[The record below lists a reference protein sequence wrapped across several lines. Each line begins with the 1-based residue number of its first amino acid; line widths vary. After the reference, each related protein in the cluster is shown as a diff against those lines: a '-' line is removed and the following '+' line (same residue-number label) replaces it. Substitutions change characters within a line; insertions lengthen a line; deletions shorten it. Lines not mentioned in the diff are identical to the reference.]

1 MLQIKLNIL
10 LQLHG
15 QAFPYISRFI
25 LNHSFI
31 YSLHAQEGSRSQALF
46 DAVVTLLNKTKSS
59 LSSGFFHCCS
69 SPSTVAK
76 MAIFLLL
83 EHISSS
89 VVQISQIYCPLSLE
103 HSSLDLSKA
112 DCYFCSHVPYICKTQ
127 RGFLDHSKLLLQ
139 TLAIRQEYF
148 NFPIVHYFLLFD
160 LLPFAHCS
168 SPQKGPSQ
176 DMKARSLN
184 VHNIQSTYS
193 TQNMV

>member
-15 QAFPYISRFI
+15 QAFPSISRFI

-59 LSSGFFHCCS
+59 LSSGSFHCCS
-69 SPSTVAK
+69 SPSTVAN
-76 MAIFLLL
+76 MAVFLLF

-103 HSSLDLSKA
+103 HSSPDLSKA
-112 DCYFCSHVPYICKTQ
+112 DCYFCSHVPYMCKTQ
-127 RGFLDHSKLLLQ
+127 RGFLDHSKLLPQ
-139 TLAIRQEYF
+139 TLAIRS
-148 NFPIVHYFLLFD
+148 PILIFLLSIIFYYLIFCP
-160 LLPFAHCS
+160 LLTVPPHKKVPA
-168 SPQKGPSQ
+168 K
-176 DMKARSLN
+176 
-184 VHNIQSTYS
+184 T
-193 TQNMV
+193 